1 MQNIYSP
8 YQYSQAPLVNNIN
21 RNLIA
26 TNQYQNIQG
35 NNNVPNLNSYN
46 SVHNPMHNY
55 NYPYDNYNQGIGIIQ
70 QNPMINMN
78 SNNQYNPIQ
87 IQMNPLLTPLST
99 DISNLTNDK
108 LTKRE
113 LDKKRSLSSRYRAD
127 MSAIHENSNYENSS
141 NISNSNNISKTNNL
155 YSKRSGSN
163 VGNNNIAGI
172 YKPYNLDDYKKIS
185 NVKIELGSLGPN
197 IGTREW
203 EERQEKMKKMEEYAI
218 KIKSSNKMVIK
229 LKKDTPVEL
238 VEKEKTIK
246 KENSN
251 RYKAYKYDSLVR
263 DKVTKINTNHINY
276 IEDNSE
282 NHEISDIMKKY
293 NSDNIDP
300 KNNYRDY
307 NYNEDN
313 TIRKNKSENK
323 IGDKNNEKNYYDE
336 IRNEDILQV
345 NSKRFIGNK
354 NVLNQIEENFNL
366 ENNINNYNN
375 NYKIKEVNDD
385 ENEIVK
391 LQRQRQ
397 ALTSKI
403 NEIKESFL

>member
-8 YQYSQAPLVNNIN
+8 YQYSQAPLVNNID

-26 TNQYQNIQG
+26 TNQFLNIQG
-35 NNNVPNLNSYN
+35 NNNLPNLNSYN
-46 SVHNPMHNY
+46 SFPNPMNNY
-55 NYPYDNYNQGIGIIQ
+55 NYPYDNYIQGIGMIQ
-70 QNPMINMN
+70 QNPIINMN
-78 SNNQYNPIQ
+78 NKNQYNPVQ
-87 IQMNPLLTPLST
+87 IQMNPLLTPIST
-99 DISNLTNDK
+99 DISNLTNEK

-141 NISNSNNISKTNNL
+141 NISNTNNISKTNNL

-163 VGNNNIAGI
+163 VGNNNIGGI

-282 NHEISDIMKKY
+282 NNEISDIMKKY

-307 NYNEDN
+307 NYNVDN
-313 TIRKNKSENK
+313 IRKNISENK
-323 IGDKNNEKNYYDE
+323 IRNKNIEKNH
-336 IRNEDILQV
+336 NEEMGKDDIAHV

-366 ENNINNYNN
+366 DNNINNYN
-375 NYKIKEVNDD
+375 NYKIKEVNDE